1 MTNRDTTCFERLEQ
15 AFRPVVSRLFTNF
28 GLQLLM
34 HPQRL
39 KPNGISLCADAGLR
53 ALLHP
58 MSFQA
63 L

>member
-15 AFRPVVSRLFTNF
+15 AFRPAVSRLFIK
-28 GLQLLM
+28 LLM